1 MEDSK
6 LGDSGA
12 KTAEKSLG
20 GSPYKSGVTLNI
32 EDETVRA
39 LKEYINLENKLENS
53 KINLAL
59 RYDFNMYDAFKVFD
73 QYSTGFI
80 TVSDFRLAL

>member
-1 MEDSK
+1 MEDSR

-12 KTAEKSLG
+12 KTAEKSAS
-20 GSPYKSGVTLNI
+20 GSPYKSVATLNI

-39 LKEYINLENKLENS
+39 LKEYINLEGKLENA

-59 RYDFNMYDAFKVFD
+59 RYDFNLFDAFRVFD
-73 QYSTGFI
+73 
-80 TVSDFRLAL
+80 